1 MISRIRGTI
10 GILAVFIS
18 SFAASEEIRDFYS
31 EPGLNPFKEE
41 MLDLNEAIDPFSGTL
56 QQKYVDLHIPGNG
69 GLDISVNRVYTSRQ
83 DNAGLGTKGY
93 TGLGWTMHFGRIVV
107 PTAHRNKICSQ
118 QIWSVHTQDNPSIE
132 FSDGGREMLVL
143 SDFHTD
149 ETLITK
155 TNWKADCQNVTQG
168 MRVTAPDGMKYYMDV
183 AEYTQ
188 DQYSWYTS
196 RIEDR
201 EGNWINI
208 SYAVNPEGIQYID
221 SVSAS
226 DGRFIDFQYENE
238 TTTGIVLQRLVANG
252 HTTTYGFTELSGLNT
267 IHRQLSSVRRS
278 DGRFW
283 RYTYYP
289 QLSAE
294 VAGSHNLESVT
305 YPHGG
310 RITYTY
316 QFVRFEPTSFY
327 NTTTIASKMTLG
339 LGITSGTW
347 SYTFTPA
354 EELGEADQ
362 TVVSTPDGRIEYDHQ
377 GYVTGAGLAWP
388 VGLLHQKRTYQGS
401 TLKETI
407 TNHWG
412 TRQISLENYWHGRN
426 SGRLDNE
433 TLAPVMLSTHHSVF
447 SNGTGLLTTYNDHDQ
462 YGNPRQI
469 IEESGSSRNPD
480 RVKNILYDNDT
491 WNWLIGLPEEE
502 TIVGT
507 GTISR
512 DYFPGSGRV
521 RTLTEYGVTTHYTYT
536 PQGDLETE
544 TNARSFTKTY
554 SDYYRGIARHEEH
567 EVGLEPN
574 IVIDRTVNSSGTVAS
589 LTNGE
594 RHTTIFDYNGLNQLT
609 GIQFP
614 IHQDVTID
622 YDLRSKVLT
631 RGSYQERTTLNGFGK
646 PVQFERED
654 LTTANVLTTTTRY
667 DALGR
672 TEFSSYP
679 NSTDG
684 TTYEYDTIG
693 RQVRIT
699 HADSSFSTIE
709 YGTFLTDA
717 SGGFFADKRV
727 TDERGNVSYF
737 LSLHL
742 GSYNQNLGVV
752 SLYNEENATAVFRN
766 DIGMP
771 TQVAQGLWDKDT
783 NGLQN
788 AVFRTFNYNA
798 NFFLDNEVH
807 PETGTTYYGRDEIG
821 NKISSRVNTSFTTQ
835 YTYDGLNRL
844 KTVDYPEAAPDVGYE
859 YDRNSNLKM
868 LTKGTTEW
876 LYGYDDNSNLVSE
889 ILTVHGDV
897 IEQLSLTYG
906 RNLLDHV
913 DSLTYPNGTIVS
925 YLPDAFGRPT
935 QASGYVNSVTYHPNG
950 QMASMQYAN
959 GTTTRTSLN
968 QRQLVETIQTGLG
981 TGREV
986 ADFLYGYDDASNLT
1000 SVQDGVRP
1008 QNNLILDYDELDR
1021 LTISNGPWGDG
1032 TYSYTPHGDIYRT
1045 ILGDEIVTRYYGNDE
1060 EDHQRLRA
1068 VWYTTQIDPTTTNT
1082 HKIHYADHDV
1092 YGNLTVMNN
1101 VFGDIPRLYTYD
1113 HASNLILAE
1122 NQENDVGS
1130 IRYEY
1135 DGNDQIVSETGSTF
1149 KKLVVSNKSG
1159 VRLFE
1164 KSIENCDETQ
1174 YVYIGNL
1181 QVAKD
1186 QQASNV
1192 DLDGNGVND
1201 CLDYDLDSD
1210 GLSTNDEITIGTDPM
1225 IPDSDR
1231 DGMPDG
1237 YESDHIGLNPLTDDA
1252 NADLDGDGVQN
1263 IEEYLDGT
1271 AVDDSGSYENSNPQA
1286 VDDRAT
1292 LYLNIAESPLGAE
1305 GITYDIYTGEKN
1317 INEGLLQA
1325 ARDQVV
1331 VFSDDTALVLQ
1342 ANDAPQ
1348 ISGHFYDAMGNPKG
1362 VPFELFS
1369 ASGNVTSTQAVRLNN
1384 DSFVV
1389 VWRDE
1394 TQTQNLQGRIFDK
1407 TGESI
1412 TNEFT
1417 IAQTER
1423 PVVDIAKPIRLMG
1436 GGFAVAWSTWEQDTT
1451 QGYLTTIQAR
1461 VFDDSGT
1468 PIMDPVFV
1476 QDIVPGRRFTD
1487 PKIEQFSNGRIAVGW
1502 QKQALYDTT
1511 AIFVRILSEN
1521 LVPVTESIKVDAT
1534 ATIADMVSLPG
1545 QRMVL
1550 LWLKEDPDDALNER
1564 DIQAKVIDSNGQQV
1578 AANFRVNDL
1587 QLGDQFNVNTV
1598 ATADGGFVI
1607 FWQYESFG
1615 ETGDR
1620 GRKQRYDADLQK
1632 VGDQQT
1638 RTVVSNP
1645 AATTDGG
1652 YFDSLGRRYFTRHV
1666 GERAL
1671 INILGN
1677 DLDPDHSDDA
1687 GSLLLVDATVREGIG
1702 TVVVENNKLRIDLQG
1717 ALDSLPPGGA
1727 TTLHIDYTVSDD
1739 SGGIDYGVLTLDVN
1753 QSIIALNEDFEG
1765 TVDWTITLGNGA
1777 RGGWEVGEPFN
1788 SSVAAISGQ
1797 NILAAGL
1804 LSGDSLNGLSSAVS
1818 PQFRVP
1824 DSDQLELFFW
1834 YSIYCGNASSERITV
1849 DIINDAGTHEIFV
1862 DRCESESSNS
1872 SGDNNTQLHRWVPV
1886 WFDLSQFRNQDVSV
1900 QLEVNNG
1907 SRTFEAAVDDLKVI
1921 GRLGA
1926 KPQVTVASPADGA
1939 SFSNIES
1946 VVFSANATDIDGSDI
1961 SAEIVWNSNLN
1972 GYIGLGNSFSR
1983 NDLNIGVHEISASVN
1998 GDNGTASSITHSI
2011 NIYDSTDI
2019 VPPELFP
2026 PTDLY
2031 LEANGVLS
2039 TVDLGVA
2046 VASDDIDGT
2055 ITPQADSVGPFG
2067 LGLHQVI
2074 WRATDMA
2081 GNETTANQ
2089 VVFIRDTTPPDLTVP
2104 ADIVVAS
2111 DSPLA
2116 VDIGEATAADI
2127 FAPAPISNDAP
2138 ATFAVGETLVA
2149 WSATDANGNT
2159 ISKTQKVTVSP
2170 TGNTLPQ
2177 VTIASPWD
2185 GAVLPSELA
2194 HQLNASATDSED
2206 GNLSSTIV
2214 WTSDRIGQLGTGG
2227 SLSVTTLDEGIHT
2240 LRASAADSDGAIGA
2254 AAVVV
2259 EVSATNI
2266 EIVTIGE
2273 NGPFRQRYI
2282 DDLRISDD
2290 VNLFVFTTSYALVG
2304 DDTNNGSDIYLRDRS
2319 AGITKR
2325 ISINSAGEQAEAGS
2339 FSSLANTNP
2348 EISPNGRYVVFSSNA
2363 INLDVN
2369 DTYEH
2374 DDIFIRD
2381 LEAQTTSI
2389 LTSAFGGGPA
2399 DGPSYS
2405 PDVSADGRY
2414 ISFLSFAGN
2423 LVSNDTNGEM
2433 DLFLLDR
2440 NTGEIRIITTS
2451 NSGDWFDGYSGS
2463 YNTPPQITADGR
2475 YVVFST
2481 NSRAVVGNDND
2492 GFYDVFVYDR
2502 DSDETTVASVS
2513 TTGEKGNG
2521 NSHAA
2526 FISDD
2531 GRFVLFKSS
2540 ANNLTSDLLEDA
2552 SNYYR
2557 HDRTTGET
2565 VLITGFSPSAIP
2577 FANGGVISGDGRF
2590 VVLSANT
2597 ESTGIRDTNAVYD
2610 VYVKDMSN
2618 DRIERVSVGPNGEEG
2633 DGNSNRPRITADG
2646 NYIAFLSTSNNFMD
2660 GDNGNGTAS
2669 NGGYVKKNVLS
2680 NNGGSDSTPPVVTA
2694 PADVTVEADALLTS
2708 VDIGIATAVDET
2720 DGAVVPTA
2728 NLSGPFAVG
2737 QHIVTWSASD
2747 AAGNSGVATQL
2758 ITVQDTTPPVLSL
2771 PADTSVNS
2779 DVPIA
2784 VDIGEATATDIFDVT
2799 ITNDAPALFDV
2810 VTTAVTWVATDANGN
2825 QSTGEQQVTVSVSS
2839 DTTPPVVTAPADIT
2853 IEATAELTPV
2863 ALGIATATDDVDGD
2877 LTSTADL
2884 SGPFSVGTHT
2894 VTWSATDSAGNNGT
2908 AAQTVVVEDTTA
2920 PVITAPA
2927 DVSVSETPPAT
2938 VAIGTATATDIFSAS
2953 ITNDAPATFPA
2964 GTTVVTWTATDANG
2978 NSSSATQNVTVT
2990 APTDTTPP
2998 VVTPPANITIEAT
3011 AVQTPV
3017 TLGSASASDD
3027 VDGSLTATADQ
3038 TGPFSVGTHTVTW
3051 SATDSAGNTGT
3062 ATQTLIIQ
3070 DTTAP
3075 LITVPSDVSV
3085 TETPPATVA
3094 IGTATATDIFTV
3106 SITND
3111 APATFPAGTTV
3122 VTWTATDANGNSSSA
3137 TQSVTVTA
3145 PADTTPPV
3153 VTAPANITV
3162 EATALQTPVTLGSAT
3177 ATDNVDG
3184 ALTPTPNQS
3193 GPFGVGTHTVI
3204 WSVTDSAGNI
3214 GTATQTVT
3222 VQDTAAPVITSPANV
3237 SVTATPPATVAI
3249 GTATATDI
3257 FPVTVSNDAPASF
3270 PAGTTVVTWSATDT
3284 NGNSSSATQNVTVTA
3299 PVDTTP
3305 PVVTPPANVTV
3316 EATALQ
3322 TPVNLGA
3329 ASATDNVDGALT
3341 PTPNQS
3347 GPFGVGTHTVIWS
3360 ATDSAGNIGTATQT
3374 VIVQD
3379 TTTPTIVPPTD
3390 VSVTAMPPVILAI
3403 GTATATDIFPV
3414 TISNDA
3420 PAAFA
3425 AGTSV
3430 VTWTATDANG
3440 NSSSATQNV
3449 TVTIPVDTT
3458 PPVVTPP
3465 ADVTVEATAFLT
3477 PVNLGSATATDDVD
3491 GVLNPLPDQAGPF
3504 GVGTHTV
3511 TWSATDSAGN
3521 TATATQTVIVQDTTA
3536 PLITVPTDISVE
3548 ATELLTPVLLGSATA
3563 FDEVDG
3569 ALAPAVDL
3577 AGPFGV
3583 GVHTVTW
3590 SITDS
3595 AGNTGSATQ
3604 IVTVLD
3610 TTPPVITAP
3619 TDVSVTATPPA
3630 SVVIG
3635 TATASDIFPVTVTN
3649 DAPAVFP
3656 AGTTVV
3662 TWTASDENGNSSNAT
3677 QLVTVI
3683 EDVPGDIINGTPGN
3697 DTLEGSSGD
3706 ETLNG
3711 FEGDD
3716 TLFGYAGN
3724 DILVGG
3730 IGNDLHDGGTGVD
3743 IMQGGFGD
3751 DIYLVDNPEDLVIEE
3766 DSEGLDEI
3774 RSQVSYGLAPNLE
3787 TLVLQGSAAID
3798 GSGNNL
3804 DNLIEGNRAD
3814 NRLSGIDGDDTLTGK
3829 TGNDTLVGGAGDDRL
3844 NGGAD
3849 NDRLNGGSGTDTLR
3863 GGTGDDTYL
3872 FNQDHGQDRIVEA
3885 DEAGSN
3891 DRLRFKGGTDRY
3903 DLWLHRDGNH
3913 LVLTRLNSMD
3923 QVTVSRWYSR
3933 PDMRI
3938 ERVIIPRNTAAGIER
3953 SRLFEADVQSLVEAM
3968 APFGPPVD
3976 GVVNLTP
3983 TEQQAI
3989 NAAIDAAWR

>member
-1 MISRIRGTI
+1 MFSRIRTTVA
-10 GILAVFIS
+10 ILAVSIS
-18 SFAASEEIRDFYS
+18 SFAFGEEIRDYYS

-83 DNAGLGTKGY
+83 DNAVLGTKSY

-132 FSDGGREMLVL
+132 FPDGGREMLVL

-155 TNWKADCQNVTQG
+155 TNWKADCQDVTQG
-168 MRVTAPDGMKYYMDV
+168 MRVTAPDGKKYYMDV

-188 DQYSWYTS
+188 GEYSWYTS

-221 SVSAS
+221 SVRAS
-226 DGRFIDFQYENE
+226 DGRFVDFQYENE

-252 HTTTYGFTELSGLNT
+252 HATTYGYTELGGLNT

-294 VAGSHNLESVT
+294 LAGSHNLESVT

-327 NTTTIASKMTLG
+327 NTTTIASKVTSG
-339 LGITSGTW
+339 PDITGGTW
-347 SYTFTPA
+347 SYAFTPA
-354 EELGEADQ
+354 EELGQVDR

-401 TLKETI
+401 TLKEAT

-447 SNGTGLLTTYNDHDQ
+447 SDGTGLLTTYNDHDQ
-462 YGNPRQI
+462 YGNPREI

-480 RVKNILYDNDT
+480 RVKNIRYENNT
-491 WNWLIGLPEEE
+491 WYWLIGLPEEE

-507 GTISR
+507 GTITR

-544 TNARSFTKTY
+544 TNARGFTKTY

-567 EVGLEPN
+567 EVGLGPN
-574 IVIDRTVNSSGTVAS
+574 VVIDRTVNSTGTVAS

-594 RHTTIFDYNGLNQLT
+594 RHTTTFDYNGLNQLT

-631 RGSYQERTTLNGFGK
+631 RGNYQERTTLNGFGK
-646 PVQFERED
+646 PVQLERED
-654 LTTANVLTTTTRY
+654 LSAAGNLITTTTRY

-693 RQVRIT
+693 RKVRIT
-699 HADSSFSTIE
+699 HADGSFSTIE
-709 YGTFLTDA
+709 YDTFLTDV
-717 SGGFFADKRV
+717 SGGFFADKRI
-727 TDERGNVSYF
+727 TDERGNVSYS
-737 LSLHL
+737 LSLHF
-742 GSYNQNLGVV
+742 GSFNQNLGVV
-752 SLYNEENATAVFRN
+752 SIYNEENATGISRN
-766 DIGMP
+766 ALGMP
-771 TQVAQGLWDKDT
+771 TQVVQGSWDKDT
-783 NGLQN
+783 NGIQN
-788 AVFRTFNYNA
+788 AVFRTFNYDT

-821 NKISSRVNTSFTTQ
+821 NKISSRVDTSFTTQ

-844 KTVDYPEAAPDVGYE
+844 KTVDYPEATPDVSYE
-859 YDRNSNLKM
+859 YDRDSNLKR

-889 ILTVHGDV
+889 ILTVQGDV
-897 IEQLSLTYG
+897 TEQLSLTYG

-959 GTTTRTSLN
+959 GVSTTTTLN
-968 QRQLVETIQTGLG
+968 QRQLVETIQAG
-981 TGREV
+981 
-986 ADFLYGYDDASNLT
+986 ADIVDYLYNYDGAANLT
-1000 SVQDGVRP
+1000 SVQDRIRP
-1008 QNNLILDYDELDR
+1008 QNNLTLDYDEVNR
-1021 LTISNGPWGDG
+1021 LTVANGSWGSG
-1032 TYSYTPHGDIYRT
+1032 TYSYTPHGDLAT
-1045 ILGDEIVTRYYGNDE
+1045 TTLGDETVSRHYDADSGLLTR
-1060 EDHQRLRA
+1060 
-1068 VWYTTQIDPTTTNT
+1068 VWHSTRTSPTSTNT
-1082 HKIHYADHDV
+1082 HKIQYADHDV
-1092 YGNLTVMNN
+1092 YGNVSILNN

-1113 HASNLILAE
+1113 HASNLVVAE
-1122 NQENDVGS
+1122 NQENNVGS
-1130 IRYEY
+1130 IHYEY
-1135 DGNDQIVSETGSTF
+1135 DGNDQIVTETGSTF

-1159 VRLFE
+1159 VRLYE
-1164 KSIENCDETQ
+1164 KTVEDCLETQ
-1174 YVYIGNL
+1174 YVYVGNL

-1186 QQASNV
+1186 QRASDG

-1201 CLDYDLDSD
+1201 CLDYDLDRD
-1210 GLSTNDEITIGTDPM
+1210 GISTNDELILGTDPL

-1237 YESDHIGLNPLTDDA
+1237 YEASHIGLDPVTP
-1252 NADLDGDGVQN
+1252 DGDGDIDGDGAQN
-1263 IEEYLDGT
+1263 VEEYFDGT
-1271 AVDDSGSYENSNPQA
+1271 AVDDPGSYENSNPQA

-1292 LYLNIAESPLGAE
+1292 LYLNSAESPLGTE
-1305 GITYDIYTGEKN
+1305 GVTHDIYTGEDN
-1317 INEGLLQA
+1317 FRETWAQA
-1325 ARDQVV
+1325 ANDQVV

-1342 ANDAPQ
+1342 GDDTLQSGYTPQ
-1348 ISGHFYDAMGNPKG
+1348 VSGHFYDAMGNPKG
-1362 VPFELFS
+1362 ESFELFS
-1369 ASGNVTSTQAVRLNN
+1369 ASGNVRNIQAVRLNN
-1384 DSFVV
+1384 DSFVI

-1394 TQTQNLQGRIFDK
+1394 TQTRNVLGRIFHK
-1407 TGESI
+1407 SGEAI

-1423 PVVDIAKPIRLMG
+1423 PVVDIAKPISLMG
-1436 GGFAVAWSTWEQDTT
+1436 GGFAVAWSTWEQDAT

-1461 VFDDSGT
+1461 KFDDSGT
-1468 PIMDPVFV
+1468 PMIDPVFV

-1502 QKQALYDTT
+1502 QKQALYNTT

-1521 LVPVTESIKVDAT
+1521 LTPVTEPIKVDAT

-1550 LWLKEDPDDALNER
+1550 LWLKEDPDNALNEQ
-1564 DIQAKVIDSNGQQV
+1564 DIQAKVIDSSSQEV
-1578 AANFRVNDL
+1578 VPTFRVNDL
-1587 QLGDQFNVNTV
+1587 QVGNQFRVNTV
-1598 ATADGGFVI
+1598 ATADGGFVV
-1607 FWQYESFG
+1607 FWLYDSFG
-1615 ETGDR
+1615 GTAER
-1620 GRKQRYDADLQK
+1620 SRKQRYDADLQK
-1632 VGDQQT
+1632 VGDQQS
-1638 RTVVSNP
+1638 RTFVSNP
-1645 AATTDGG
+1645 VATTDGG
-1652 YFDSLGRRYFTRHV
+1652 YFDSMGRRYFTRHV

-1687 GSLLLVDATVREGIG
+1687 SSLLLVDATVRESVG
-1702 TVVVENNKLRIDLQG
+1702 TVTIENNKLRIDLQG
-1717 ALDSLPPGGA
+1717 ALGSLPPGGS

-1739 SGGIDYGVLTLDVN
+1739 SGGIDHGELTLDVN
-1753 QSIIALNEDFEG
+1753 QSIVALNEDYEG
-1765 TVDWTITLGNGA
+1765 TFDWTVTSGTGA
-1777 RGGWEVGEPFN
+1777 RGGWEVGESLN
-1788 SSVAAISGQ
+1788 SSVPAISGQ
-1797 NILAAGL
+1797 NILAAGM
-1804 LSGDSLNGLSSAVS
+1804 LSGDSVYGLTSAVS

-1824 DSDQLELFFW
+1824 DSDQVELFFW
-1834 YSIYCGNASSERITV
+1834 YSIYCGNARSERFRV
-1849 DIINDAGTHEIFV
+1849 YVVNDVGTHEIFE

-1872 SGDNNTQLHRWVPV
+1872 GGDFNTQLHRWVPV
-1886 WFDLSQFRNQDVSV
+1886 WFDLSQFRNQDISV
-1900 QLEVNNG
+1900 QLEAYNS
-1907 SRTFEAAVDDLKVI
+1907 SRTFEALVDDVKVI

-1926 KPQVTVASPADGA
+1926 KPQLAVVSPADGA
-1939 SFSNIES
+1939 SYSNTDS
-1946 VVFSANATDIDGSDI
+1946 VLFSANATDIDGSDI
-1961 SAEIVWNSNLN
+1961 SAEIVWNSNLD
-1972 GYIGLGNSFSR
+1972 GYVGLGSGFSR
-1983 NDLNIGVHEISASVN
+1983 NDLNIGVHQISASVN
-1998 GDNGTASSITHSI
+1998 GDNGTASSITH
-2011 NIYDSTDI
+2011 NVAIYDSTDT

-2046 VASDDIDGT
+2046 VASDDVDGT

-2074 WRATDMA
+2074 WRATDLA
-2081 GNETTANQ
+2081 GNETTGEQ
-2089 VVFIRDTTPPDLTVP
+2089 LVFIRDTTPPNLTVP

-2116 VDIGEATAADI
+2116 VDIGQATAPDI
-2127 FAPAPISNDAP
+2127 FAPVTISNDAP
-2138 ATFAVGETLVA
+2138 ADFAVGETLVA
-2149 WSATDANGNT
+2149 WSATDANGNS
-2159 ISKTQKVTVSP
+2159 ISKTQKVTVTP
-2170 TGNTLPQ
+2170 TGNTLPV
-2177 VTIASPWD
+2177 VTITTPWD
-2185 GAVLPSELA
+2185 GAVLPNELA
-2194 HQLNASATDSED
+2194 AQLTASATDAED
-2206 GNLSSTIV
+2206 GDLSAAIV
-2214 WTSDRIGQLGTGG
+2214 WSSDRNGQLGVGG
-2227 SLSVTTLDEGIHT
+2227 TLSVTNLDQGIHT
-2240 LRASAADSDGAIGA
+2240 LRAKVTDGGGAIGM

-2259 EVSATNI
+2259 EVSATDI
-2266 EIVTIGE
+2266 EIVTVDDG
-2273 NGPFRQRYI
+2273 GPHRSSI
-2282 DDLRISDD
+2282 DNIRISDD
-2290 VNLFVFTTSYALVG
+2290 ANRLVFTTHHSLL
-2304 DDTNNGSDIYLRDRS
+2304 DEDTNNGTDIYLRDRS

-2325 ISINSAGEQAEAGS
+2325 ISVNSAGEQAERNTS
-2339 FSSLANTNP
+2339 SSLDNDNP
-2348 EISPNGRYVVFSSNA
+2348 EISSNGRYVVFSSNA
-2363 INLDVN
+2363 INLDIN

-2381 LEAQTTSI
+2381 LEAQTTTI
-2389 LTSAFGGGPA
+2389 LSNAFGGGAA
-2399 DGPSYS
+2399 DGSSYS

-2414 ISFLSFAGN
+2414 VSFLSHADN
-2423 LVSNDTNGEM
+2423 LVSDDSNGAM

-2440 NTGEIRIITTS
+2440 DTNEIRRITNS

-2463 YNTPPQITADGR
+2463 YNTPPQITANGR

-2481 NSRAVVGNDND
+2481 NSRVVSSDTD
-2492 GFYDVFVYDR
+2492 GGYDVFVYDR
-2502 DSDETTVASVS
+2502 DLDETSMVSVS
-2513 TTGEKGNG
+2513 STGEQSSGHN
-2521 NSHAA
+2521 HAA
-2526 FISDD
+2526 SISDD

-2540 ANNLTSDLLEDA
+2540 ATNLTSDALVDP

-2590 VVLSANT
+2590 VVLSVNT

-2610 VYVKDMSN
+2610 VYVKDMT
-2618 DRIERVSVGPNGEEG
+2618 DGRIERVSVGPNGEEG
-2633 DGNSNRPRITADG
+2633 DRGSTRPRITADG
-2646 NYIAFLSTSNNFMD
+2646 KYIAFLSGANNFMD
-2660 GDNGNGTAS
+2660 GDNGTYGGST
-2669 NGGYVKKNVLS
+2669 GGYIKKNVLS
-2680 NNGGSDSTPPVVTA
+2680 DNGGSDSIPPVVTA
-2694 PADVTVEADALLTS
+2694 PADVMVEADALLTV
-2708 VDIGIATAVDET
+2708 VDLGTATAMDET
-2720 DGAVVPTA
+2720 DGAVVASA
-2728 NLSGPFAVG
+2728 NLNGPFAVG

-2747 AAGNSGVATQL
+2747 AAGNTGMATQL
-2758 ITVQDTTPPVLSL
+2758 VTVQDTTLPVLTL
-2771 PADTSVNS
+2771 PADISVNS

-2784 VDIGEATATDIFDVT
+2784 VDIGQATATDIFDVT

-2810 VTTAVTWVATDANGN
+2810 GTTTVTWTATDANGN
-2825 QSTGEQQVTVSVSS
+2825 ESTGEQQVTVSVSS

-2863 ALGIATATDDVDGD
+2863 VLGTATATDDVDGD
-2877 LTSTADL
+2877 LTPTADQ
-2884 SGPFSVGTHT
+2884 SGPFGVGTHS
-2894 VTWSATDSAGNNGT
+2894 VVWSATDSAGNSGT
-2908 AAQTVVVEDTTA
+2908 ATQTVVVEDTTA
-2920 PVITAPA
+2920 PVITAPV
-2927 DVSVSETPPAT
+2927 DVSVTETPPAT
-2938 VAIGTATATDIFSAS
+2938 VAIGTASATDIFTVT
-2953 ITNDAPATFPA
+2953 ITSDAPATFPA

-2990 APTDTTPP
+2990 APADTTPP
-2998 VVTPPANITIEAT
+2998 VVTAPADITIEAT

-3017 TLGSASASDD
+3017 TLGNATATDD
-3027 VDGSLTATADQ
+3027 VDGSLTPTADQ
-3038 TGPFSVGTHTVTW
+3038 TGPFSVGAHTVTW

-3062 ATQTLIIQ
+3062 ATQTVIVQ

-3075 LITVPSDVSV
+3075 QITAPADVSV
-3085 TETPPATVA
+3085 TATPPATVT

-3137 TQSVTVTA
+3137 TQNVTVTA

-3153 VTAPANITV
+3153 VTSPANITV
-3162 EATALQTPVTLGSAT
+3162 EATALQTPVNLGSAT

-3204 WSVTDSAGNI
+3204 WSATDSAGNT

-3222 VQDTAAPVITSPANV
+3222 VQDTAAPVITAPADV

-3270 PAGTTVVTWSATDT
+3270 PAGTTVVTWTATDA
-3284 NGNSSSATQNVTVTA
+3284 NGNSSSATQNVTVTV

-3305 PVVTPPANVTV
+3305 PVVTPPANVSV

-3322 TPVNLGA
+3322 TPGNLGSA
-3329 ASATDNVDGALT
+3329 TATDNVDGALT

-3360 ATDSAGNIGTATQT
+3360 ATDS
-3374 VIVQD
+3374 
-3379 TTTPTIVPPTD
+3379 
-3390 VSVTAMPPVILAI
+3390 
-3403 GTATATDIFPV
+3403 
-3414 TISNDA
+3414 
-3420 PAAFA
+3420 
-3425 AGTSV
+3425 
-3430 VTWTATDANG
+3430 
-3440 NSSSATQNV
+3440 
-3449 TVTIPVDTT
+3449 
-3458 PPVVTPP
+3458 
-3465 ADVTVEATAFLT
+3465 
-3477 PVNLGSATATDDVD
+3477 
-3491 GVLNPLPDQAGPF
+3491 
-3504 GVGTHTV
+3504 
-3511 TWSATDSAGN
+3511 
-3521 TATATQTVIVQDTTA
+3521 
-3536 PLITVPTDISVE
+3536 
-3548 ATELLTPVLLGSATA
+3548 
-3563 FDEVDG
+3563 
-3569 ALAPAVDL
+3569 
-3577 AGPFGV
+3577 
-3583 GVHTVTW
+3583 
-3590 SITDS
+3590 
-3595 AGNTGSATQ
+3595 
-3604 IVTVLD
+3604 
-3610 TTPPVITAP
+3610 
-3619 TDVSVTATPPA
+3619 
-3630 SVVIG
+3630 
-3635 TATASDIFPVTVTN
+3635 
-3649 DAPAVFP
+3649 
-3656 AGTTVV
+3656 
-3662 TWTASDENGNSSNAT
+3662 
-3677 QLVTVI
+3677 
-3683 EDVPGDIINGTPGN
+3683 
-3697 DTLEGSSGD
+3697 
-3706 ETLNG
+3706 
-3711 FEGDD
+3711 
-3716 TLFGYAGN
+3716 
-3724 DILVGG
+3724 
-3730 IGNDLHDGGTGVD
+3730 
-3743 IMQGGFGD
+3743 
-3751 DIYLVDNPEDLVIEE
+3751 
-3766 DSEGLDEI
+3766 
-3774 RSQVSYGLAPNLE
+3774 
-3787 TLVLQGSAAID
+3787 
-3798 GSGNNL
+3798 
-3804 DNLIEGNRAD
+3804 
-3814 NRLSGIDGDDTLTGK
+3814 
-3829 TGNDTLVGGAGDDRL
+3829 
-3844 NGGAD
+3844 
-3849 NDRLNGGSGTDTLR
+3849 
-3863 GGTGDDTYL
+3863 
-3872 FNQDHGQDRIVEA
+3872 
-3885 DEAGSN
+3885 
-3891 DRLRFKGGTDRY
+3891 
-3903 DLWLHRDGNH
+3903 
-3913 LVLTRLNSMD
+3913 
-3923 QVTVSRWYSR
+3923 
-3933 PDMRI
+3933 
-3938 ERVIIPRNTAAGIER
+3938 
-3953 SRLFEADVQSLVEAM
+3953 
-3968 APFGPPVD
+3968 
-3976 GVVNLTP
+3976 
-3983 TEQQAI
+3983 
-3989 NAAIDAAWR
+3989 